1 MKIRPLGAELVH
13 AGGRT
18 DGRTD
23 ITKLIVVFRNF
34 TNEPEKKRQSSKPF
48 TFVCVCVCVCFHLF

>member
-18 DGRTD
+18 DGQTGVP
-23 ITKLIVVFRNF
+23 KLIVVFFRSLANA
-34 TNEPEKKRQSSKPF
+34 PESA
-48 TFVCVCVCVCFHLF
+48 L